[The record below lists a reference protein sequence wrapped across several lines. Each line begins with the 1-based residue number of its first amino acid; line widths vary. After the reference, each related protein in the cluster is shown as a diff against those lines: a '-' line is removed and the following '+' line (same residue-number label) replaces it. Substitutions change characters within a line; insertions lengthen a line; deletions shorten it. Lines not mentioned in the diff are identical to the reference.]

1 MDAQTIG
8 FGIVLVIIFG
18 FAIKHFFPKVFSRKE
33 DTPKPTKA
41 GSKAGGKVGGT
52 GSKFK
57 KH

>member
-1 MDAQTIG
+1 MYAQTIG

-41 GSKAGGKVGGT
+41 GGKAGGRSSNV
-52 GSKFK
+52 K